1 MKPFE
6 EVKIDLYDA
15 ITLIEGLMDTNH
27 YSESEIQ
34 DIHNT
39 ISGIQQAINTIDEQL
54 IDGTLPTQDENNL
67 YKQFLNL
74 NGI

>member
-1 MKPFE
+1 MKPYE
-6 EVKIDLYDA
+6 EVKMDLYDA
-15 ITLIEGLMDTNH
+15 ITLIEGLMDINH
-27 YSESEIQ
+27 YSDSEIQ

-54 IDGTLPTQDENNL
+54 IDGTLPTQDEHKL

-74 NGI
+74 NRI

>member
-15 ITLIEGLMDTNH
+15 ITLIEGLMDINH
-27 YSESEIQ
+27 YNESELQ
-34 DIHNT
+34 GMYDT

-54 IDGTLPTQDENNL
+54 IDGTLPTQDENKL

>member
-6 EVKIDLYDA
+6 EVKMDLYDA
-15 ITLIEGLMDTNH
+15 ITLIEGLMDINH
-27 YSESEIQ
+27 YSDSEIQ
-34 DIHNT
+34 DMHNT

-54 IDGTLPTQDENNL
+54 IDGTLPTQDEDKL

-74 NGI
+74 NKI

>member
-1 MKPFE
+1 MKSFE

-15 ITLIEGLMDTNH
+15 ITLIEGLMDINH
-27 YSESEIQ
+27 YSDSEIQ

-54 IDGTLPTQDENNL
+54 IDGTLPTQDENKL

>member
-1 MKPFE
+1 MKPYE

-15 ITLIEGLMDTNH
+15 ITLIEGLMDINH
-27 YSESEIQ
+27 YSESELQ
-34 DIHNT
+34 SMYDT
-39 ISGIQQAINTIDEQL
+39 ISGIQQAINTIDDQL
-54 IDGTLPTQDENNL
+54 IDGTLPTQDEHKL